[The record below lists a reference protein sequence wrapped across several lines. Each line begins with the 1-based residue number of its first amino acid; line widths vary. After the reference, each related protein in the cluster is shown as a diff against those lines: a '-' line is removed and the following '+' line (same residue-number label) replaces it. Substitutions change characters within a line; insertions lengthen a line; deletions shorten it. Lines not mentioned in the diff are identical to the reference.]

1 MERDSCSQG
10 HLSAVVPK
18 VREREV
24 VSPQKA
30 MWYSAPYM
38 AEYRHACSKR
48 VPKDPSPSW
57 GHPSLAQVPQNCKR
71 SHWPSI

>member
-38 AEYRHACSKR
+38 AEYRHAC
-48 VPKDPSPSW
+48 
-57 GHPSLAQVPQNCKR
+57 L
-71 SHWPSI
+71 